1 MRISRIAPSFDLSA
15 HLPIVSRSARILS
28 YVRIGESYRKFDV
41 AEKTA
46 TLPPGPPLPVRLF
59 TSDVL
64 NQSII
69 LKMVDARL
77 ARRVQAPEDTLRTIV
92 YLPFQAGNDGLG
104 GAAFDLADPRGQRSL
119 RQTAGGEALD
129 RFFLAERDEDI
140 LNAVEALPSV
150 DPFLLRD
157 AMERIGIEV
166 HETYFDLT
174 DEQWELIR
182 DYVIDHFGAL
192 ARQIY
197 PDDSAQAAARA
208 KHLADA
214 LWRPRSLSDLAE
226 LATVLRVDAG
236 AAQDMLYAWKGLLYY
251 KLSSKP
257 AIEDVQSLR
266 SWLAA
271 ERGFADPV
279 ARETQCRIDETRTLI
294 ERDAMKLVQRLLTVM
309 QTYDRGFA
317 SLTDAKGSAKPL
329 LDAIQSAPS
338 QFHRAGNALGTL
350 RHGVEVW
357 RSVQAQHKRALTL
370 HEYVKLLQ
378 LLAGIVVA
386 PEEAVIS

>member
-1 MRISRIAPSFDLSA
+1 MPFARSAPGFDLA
-15 HLPIVSRSARILS
+15 AALPLVSRSARVLS

-46 TLPPGPPLPVRLF
+46 ALPPGPPPPARLF

-77 ARRVQAPEDTLRTIV
+77 SRRVQAPEDTLRTIV
-92 YLPFQAGNDGLG
+92 YLPFQAGNEGMG

-119 RQTAGGEALD
+119 RQTAGGEAFD

-157 AMERIGIEV
+157 AMERIGVEV
-166 HETYFDLT
+166 HETYFDLS
-174 DEQWELIR
+174 DEQWQLIR
-182 DYVIDHFGAL
+182 EYVVDHFGVL
-192 ARQIY
+192 ARRIY
-197 PDDSAQAAARA
+197 PDDTTQAAERA

-214 LWRPRSLSDLAE
+214 LWRPRSISDLAE
-226 LATVLRVDAG
+226 LANVLRVEAG
-236 AAQDMLYAWKGLLYY
+236 AAHDMLHAWKGLLYY

-257 AIEDVQSLR
+257 AIDDVQSLR
-266 SWLAA
+266 TWLAA
-271 ERGFADPV
+271 ERSFADPPR
-279 ARETQCRIDETRTLI
+279 RETQMRIDETRAMI
-294 ERDAMKLVQRLLTVM
+294 ERDAMKLVQRLMTVM

-329 LDAIQSAPS
+329 LDAIQSAPA
-338 QFHRAGNALGTL
+338 QFHRAGCALGTL

-357 RSVQAQHKRALTL
+357 RSVQAQYKRALTL

-386 PEEAVIS
+386 PAEDAG